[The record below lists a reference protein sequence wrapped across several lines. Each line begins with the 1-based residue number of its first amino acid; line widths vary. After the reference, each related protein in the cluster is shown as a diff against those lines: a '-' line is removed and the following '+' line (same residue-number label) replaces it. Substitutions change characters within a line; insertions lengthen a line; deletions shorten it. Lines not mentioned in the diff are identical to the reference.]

1 MLRALFYKEWIKLRW
16 PIGILALLGFASLI
30 QAGLGLRYLAA
41 MKESADLWEGLILK
55 QQMPYA
61 GHLVF
66 PVVCGLV
73 LGAAQWFPETRK
85 RSLRLL
91 LHLPLSEK
99 ILIPVV
105 VGTGLLFVCLL
116 AGLHGLGLIF
126 IYSLRFPQEIVTGIL
141 WAWFPHM
148 LAAMALYCG
157 AAMVLMETSWW
168 RRIMGA
174 CLVYFFFKMLSAG
187 GQPASYGQSIWIYAL
202 VTMSLVIMLF
212 LPVMRA
218 KRGGGL

>member
-16 PIGILALLGFASLI
+16 PIGILALLGLASLV

-41 MKESADLWEGLILK
+41 IRESTELWEGLILK
-55 QQMPYA
+55 QQMPY
-61 GHLVF
+61 GGQLVF
-66 PVVCGLV
+66 PAVCGLV
-73 LGAAQWFPETRK
+73 LGVSQWFPETRQ

-116 AGLHGLGLIF
+116 AGLHGLGLVF
-126 IYSLRFPQEIVTGIL
+126 IYALRFPHEIVTGL
-141 WAWFPHM
+141 VWAWLPHM
-148 LAAMALYCG
+148 LAGMTLYCG
-157 AAMVLMETSWW
+157 AAMVLMETAWW
-168 RRIMGA
+168 RRVMGA
-174 CLVYFFFKMLSAG
+174 CLVYGFFKMLTSG
-187 GQPASYGQSIWIYAL
+187 GQPAAYAQSLWMYGL
-202 VTMSLVIMLF
+202 VTLSLVIMLF

-218 KRGGGL
+218 KRGGDQ